1 MRVLQESESV
11 NMHSIEYHMANQTDV
26 ALPRVMARN
35 RERSCE
41 LTILSRAEPKERER
55 ERERLY
61 KNPCT
66 IPCIGLVLNSN
77 TRLASQSKPPTPP
90 SRSRSV
96 PPSVASTT

>member
-41 LTILSRAEPKERER
+41 LTILSRDEPK